1 MLTKGDG
8 MIAIVD
14 MAISLVEFLV
24 NLIMSLASGDFSAL
38 SDLPSK
44 LTEKKDLNLF

>member
-8 MIAIVD
+8 MMAIVD

-24 NLIMSLASGDFSAL
+24 NLISSMASGDFSML
-38 SDLPSK
+38 KDLPSK
-44 LTEKKDLNLF
+44 ITTKKDLDL